1 MSTVVAAADSC
12 DATPAAAIAEQV
24 LDRELGQRASDQRQ
38 SDIVSSFNRR
48 T

>member
-1 MSTVVAAADSC
+1 MSAVVAAADSC
-12 DATPAAAIAEQV
+12 ARYARGAIAEQV
-24 LDRELGQRASDQRQ
+24 LDRKLGQRASSQRQ